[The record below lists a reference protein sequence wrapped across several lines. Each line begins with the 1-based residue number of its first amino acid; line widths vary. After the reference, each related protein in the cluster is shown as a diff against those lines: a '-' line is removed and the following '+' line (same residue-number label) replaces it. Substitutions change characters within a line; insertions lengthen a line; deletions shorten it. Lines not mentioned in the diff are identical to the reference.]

1 MKSTFAIV
9 KRLLASNKISFII
22 TALVVLCATSSGDVV
37 LSNGNYTWLLAV
49 MTPFFFVFY
58 AYTKL
63 MHLGA
68 SKRDYFF
75 GCLISYGILA
85 LSISL
90 INTLIHLLIDPVYPA
105 RTVINMMD
113 VCNWTENGI
122 FIAGVQQLFFL
133 LLVMIF
139 LHVLLS
145 MQSHWY
151 GWLTDAILVAIICV
165 FTPIAVLREILSGF
179 FQMIMLN
186 SNAMVNAS
194 NKEWTDYIGG
204 KPSAEDRKIVLQV
217 PTALLDTVILST
229 TNEDVFLPVLAV
241 TGSIDVSTNGGN
253 ITFENLDVGNTLTLT
268 VKNGDISGTVAG
280 SYDDFAIQ
288 SEIKKGDSNL
298 PNNKESGKKML
309 NVTSNNGD
317 INIEFLNK

>member
-1 MKSTFAIV
+1 MKATFAIV

-58 AYTKL
+58 DYTKL

-85 LSISL
+85 LGISL

-105 RTVINMMD
+105 QAVINMMD
-113 VCNWTENGI
+113 VCKWTENGI
-122 FIAGVQQLFFL
+122 IIAGVQQMFFL

-145 MQSHWY
+145 MQPHWY
-151 GWLTDAILVAIICV
+151 GWLTDAILVAIISI
-165 FTPIAVLREILSGF
+165 FTPIAALRGILSGF
-179 FQMIMLN
+179 FQIIMLN
-186 SNAMVNAS
+186 GN
-194 NKEWTDYIGG
+194 
-204 KPSAEDRKIVLQV
+204 
-217 PTALLDTVILST
+217 ALLHIGICLLLSAALS
-229 TNEDVFLPVLAV
+229 FAGLLVLKRK
-241 TGSIDVSTNGGN
+241 
-253 ITFENLDVGNTLTLT
+253 TL
-268 VKNGDISGTVAG
+268 
-280 SYDDFAIQ
+280 
-288 SEIKKGDSNL
+288 
-298 PNNKESGKKML
+298 
-309 NVTSNNGD
+309 
-317 INIEFLNK
+317 

>member
-1 MKSTFAIV
+1 MKATFAIV

-58 AYTKL
+58 DYTKL

-85 LSISL
+85 LGISL

-105 RTVINMMD
+105 QAVINMMD
-113 VCNWTENGI
+113 VCKWTENGI
-122 FIAGVQQLFFL
+122 FIAGVQQMFFL

-145 MQSHWY
+145 MQPHWY
-151 GWLTDAILVAIICV
+151 GWLTDAILVAIICI
-165 FTPIAVLREILSGF
+165 FTPIAALRGILSGF
-179 FQMIMLN
+179 FQIIMFN
-186 SNAMVNAS
+186 SNAILH
-194 NKEWTDYIGG
+194 IGICLLL
-204 KPSAEDRKIVLQV
+204 SAALSFAGLCVLKRK
-217 PTALLDTVILST
+217 
-229 TNEDVFLPVLAV
+229 
-241 TGSIDVSTNGGN
+241 
-253 ITFENLDVGNTLTLT
+253 TL
-268 VKNGDISGTVAG
+268 
-280 SYDDFAIQ
+280 
-288 SEIKKGDSNL
+288 
-298 PNNKESGKKML
+298 
-309 NVTSNNGD
+309 
-317 INIEFLNK
+317 

>member
-1 MKSTFAIV
+1 
-9 KRLLASNKISFII
+9 
-22 TALVVLCATSSGDVV
+22 
-37 LSNGNYTWLLAV
+37 

-58 AYTKL
+58 DYTKL

-186 SNAMVNAS
+186 SNAILH
-194 NKEWTDYIGG
+194 IGICLSL
-204 KPSAEDRKIVLQV
+204 SAALSFAGLLILKRKIL
-217 PTALLDTVILST
+217 
-229 TNEDVFLPVLAV
+229 
-241 TGSIDVSTNGGN
+241 
-253 ITFENLDVGNTLTLT
+253 
-268 VKNGDISGTVAG
+268 
-280 SYDDFAIQ
+280 
-288 SEIKKGDSNL
+288 
-298 PNNKESGKKML
+298 
-309 NVTSNNGD
+309 
-317 INIEFLNK
+317 